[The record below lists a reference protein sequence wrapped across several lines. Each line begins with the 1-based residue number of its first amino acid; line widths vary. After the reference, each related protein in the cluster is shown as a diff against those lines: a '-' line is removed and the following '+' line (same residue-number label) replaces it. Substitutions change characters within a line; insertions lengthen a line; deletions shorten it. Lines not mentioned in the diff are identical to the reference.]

1 MKQLSLKAID
11 ESSIQVKG
19 CGINKIC
26 KSYTGSKIPGAFVVS
41 SLSNSSSI
49 RIYCLF
55 DNDLGWQFAL
65 SPIKA
70 CVNTIP
76 FSYYIDYTPPTNT
89 EGCIYVI
96 HLPADAHV
104 VGEGEFSD

>member
-1 MKQLSLKAID
+1 MKHLSLKAID

-19 CGINKIC
+19 CGINKIH
-26 KSYTGSKIPGAFVVS
+26 KSYSGSKIPGSFLVS
-41 SLSNSSSI
+41 SLSTSASF

-55 DNDLGWQFAL
+55 DNELGWQFAL

-70 CVNTIP
+70 CNNNIP
-76 FSYYIDYTPPTNT
+76 FSYYIDYTPPTDT
-89 EGCIYVI
+89 EGCVYVI
-96 HLPADAHV
+96 HLPADAQV